1 MCYTPGEASDTHKT
15 CYRPGDDSDTQ
26 SMCYTPGEDSDTLG
40 ESKSVSVAARE
51 DGREDE
57 GEDAGGRRNH
67 VHDAN
72 IRLL

>member
-1 MCYTPGEASDTHKT
+1 
-15 CYRPGDDSDTQ
+15 
-26 SMCYTPGEDSDTLG
+26 MCYTPGEDSDTLG